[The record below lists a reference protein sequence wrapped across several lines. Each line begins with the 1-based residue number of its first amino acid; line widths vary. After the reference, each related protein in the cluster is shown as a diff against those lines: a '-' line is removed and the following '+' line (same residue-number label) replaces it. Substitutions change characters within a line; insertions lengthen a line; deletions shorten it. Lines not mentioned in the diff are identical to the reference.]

1 MSARQQPPIPVRDRA
16 LGALL
21 RRLSIDRF
29 ELAEDHDEAYFIE
42 GLVDTQRYP
51 KRFEGHLPVAGR
63 SVLDV
68 GCGYG
73 SSCFEFGCQG
83 ARRVLGIDIDER
95 FIAFAQERLQREP
108 ELADVLEF
116 RLVAA
121 EGAELGEHFDVAIS
135 KDSFEHIAEPER
147 YLEMLKRYVGP
158 GGDIAIGFGPL
169 WRSPYGAHQRAM
181 TRVPWAHRDLS
192 RARRHARA
200 QPARLSPPTRARW
213 TRSPAA

>member
-1 MSARQQPPIPVRDRA
+1 VLRVRAPGRAARARDRH
-16 LGALL
+16 
-21 RRLSIDRF
+21 RR
-29 ELAEDHDEAYFIE
+29 A
-42 GLVDTQRYP
+42 
-51 KRFEGHLPVAGR
+51 
-63 SVLDV
+63 
-68 GCGYG
+68 
-73 SSCFEFGCQG
+73 
-83 ARRVLGIDIDER
+83 

-116 RLVAA
+116 CLVAA

-213 TRSPAA
+213 TRLPAA